1 MPLRYL
7 VFIDALRQRRTVSV
21 IAFDQRHFDAAT
33 AALTRFGRGRGHPAQ
48 LNFGDCLAYAVAK
61 VHGVPL
67 LFKGNDFSET
77 DLVSASGPTSLP

>member
-33 AALTRFGRGRGHPAQ
+33 AALTRFGRG
-48 LNFGDCLAYAVAK
+48 GDIRR
-61 VHGVPL
+61 
-67 LFKGNDFSET
+67 N
-77 DLVSASGPTSLP
+77 